1 VPFGII
7 IKNKNMNQK
16 FSEMADRLM
25 ELPQAISEIQLEIL
39 ERTEASKQ
47 VQDKITTIE
56 SKIKADINN
65 AIDANG
71 KKVYSNAEAREAAFI
86 EDANETQELMDLKT
100 DYDYMQREISEKRIE
115 IEKLSNDQRNIRS
128 LLNFFANNSE
138 NSDQF

>member
-1 VPFGII
+1 
-7 IKNKNMNQK
+7 
-16 FSEMADRLM
+16 M

-65 AIDANG
+65 AVDANG
-71 KKVYSNAEAREAAFI
+71 KKAYSNAEAREAAFI
-86 EDANETQELMDLKT
+86 EDANETQEWMDLKT

-138 NSDQF
+138 NANQF

>member
-1 VPFGII
+1 
-7 IKNKNMNQK
+7 MNQK

-65 AIDANG
+65 AVDANG
-71 KKVYSNAEAREAAFI
+71 KKAYSNAEAREAAFI
-86 EDANETQELMDLKT
+86 EDANDNQELTDLKT

>member
-1 VPFGII
+1 
-7 IKNKNMNQK
+7 MNLK
-16 FSEMADRLM
+16 FTEMADRLM

-39 ERTEASKQ
+39 ERTEASKE

-56 SKIKADINN
+56 SKIKTDINN
-65 AIDANG
+65 VVDANG

-86 EDANETQELMDLKT
+86 EDANENEELKDLKT

-138 NSDQF
+138 NSNQF

>member
-1 VPFGII
+1 
-7 IKNKNMNQK
+7 MNQK

-39 ERTEASKQ
+39 ERTEASKE

-56 SKIKADINN
+56 SKIKTDINN
-65 AIDANG
+65 VVDANG

-86 EDANETQELMDLKT
+86 EDANENEELKDLKT

-138 NSDQF
+138 NSNQF

>member
-1 VPFGII
+1 
-7 IKNKNMNQK
+7 MNQK

-39 ERTEASKQ
+39 ERTEGSKEL
-47 VQDKITTIE
+47 QDKITTIE
-56 SKIKADINN
+56 SKIKTDINN
-65 AIDANG
+65 AVDANG

-86 EDANETQELMDLKT
+86 EDANENEELKSLKSEL
-100 DYDYMQREISEKRIE
+100 DYTQREISEKRIK

>member
-1 VPFGII
+1 
-7 IKNKNMNQK
+7 MNQK

-65 AIDANG
+65 AVDANG

-86 EDANETQELMDLKT
+86 EDANDNQELKDLKT
-100 DYDYMQREISEKRIE
+100 DYDYMQREVSEKKIE

-128 LLNFFANNSE
+128 ILNFFSGEATIS
-138 NSDQF
+138 